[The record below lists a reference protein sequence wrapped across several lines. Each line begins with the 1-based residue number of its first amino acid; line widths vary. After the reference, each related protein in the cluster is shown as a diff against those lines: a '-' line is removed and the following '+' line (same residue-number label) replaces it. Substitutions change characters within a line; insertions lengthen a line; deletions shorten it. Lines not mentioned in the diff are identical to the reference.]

1 MLTEK
6 ENSILEKAE
15 DAILK
20 RITDLLERETPM
32 SDSEF
37 ETIMDGVRTVDRI
50 CRLKSTVSP
59 TLTGP

>member
-6 ENSILEKAE
+6 ENSILEKTE

-20 RITDLLERETPM
+20 RVTELLERETPM

-37 ETIMDGVRTVDRI
+37 ESILDGARVLDRI
-50 CRLKSTVSP
+50 CRMRATDAPTPTSP
-59 TLTGP
+59 